1 MPEYIKYNMC
11 QKERSFILKKI
22 ILFLIC
28 TLLIVPSFVSAHT
41 SLSSS
46 NPSEGQVVTEN
57 LEQIIL
63 TFGTSIEEL
72 STMDLVK
79 DGNKLP
85 LEGIKVENKQ
95 LTGSIVKPLENGSY
109 IIQWTIVGEDGHP
122 IKGEINFVVQMVQN
136 AGEENP
142 VTPEENEVN
151 EADDSQ
157 TNQIEQKSENQ
168 NTTSD
173 TVENTDDQDD
183 NNSSTMLITVFIVL
197 IVIFGIVLL
206 LFSGKKKR

>member
-1 MPEYIKYNMC
+1 M
-11 QKERSFILKKI
+11 FF
-22 ILFLIC
+22 LFC

-79 DGNKLP
+79 DGNEIP

-95 LTGSIVKPLENGSY
+95 LTGTITKPLDDGSY
-109 IIQWTIVGEDGHP
+109 IIQWKIVGEDGHP
-122 IKGEINFVVQMVQN
+122 IKGEINFAVQMNQN
-136 AGEENP
+136 AVEENP
-142 VTPEENEVN
+142 VTPEESETNLE
-151 EADDSQ
+151 DDIQ
-157 TNQIEQKSENQ
+157 DDQIEQNSENQ

-173 TVENTDDQDD
+173 TVENTDEQND
-183 NNSSTMLITVFIVL
+183 NDSSTMLITVFIIL
-197 IVIFGIVLL
+197 IVIVGIVLL
-206 LFSGKKKR
+206 LFTGKKRRKS

>member
-1 MPEYIKYNMC
+1 MYR
-11 QKERSFILKKI
+11 KERSFILKKI
-22 ILFLIC
+22 ILFLFC

-63 TFGTSIEEL
+63 TFATSIEEL

-79 DGNKLP
+79 DGNLIP
-85 LEGIKVENKQ
+85 LEGIKVENNQ
-95 LTGSIVKPLENGSY
+95 LTGTIAKPLENGSY

-122 IKGEINFVVQMVQN
+122 IKGEINFAVQMDQN
-136 AGEENP
+136 ALEESP
-142 VTPEENEVN
+142 VTPEES
-151 EADDSQ
+151 EANQEDDSQ
-157 TNQIEQKSENQ
+157 NDQIAQNSEEQNKA
-168 NTTSD
+168 SD
-173 TVENTDDQDD
+173 TVEKTDDQ
-183 NNSSTMLITVFIVL
+183 NNNDSSTKLITIFIIL

-206 LFSGKKKR
+206 LFTGKKRRKS

>member
-1 MPEYIKYNMC
+1 M
-11 QKERSFILKKI
+11 FF
-22 ILFLIC
+22 LFC

-79 DGNKLP
+79 DGNEIP

-95 LTGSIVKPLENGSY
+95 LTGTITKPLDDGSY
-109 IIQWTIVGEDGHP
+109 IIQWKIVGEDGHP
-122 IKGEINFVVQMVQN
+122 IKGEINFAVQMKQN
-136 AGEENP
+136 AVEENP
-142 VTPEENEVN
+142 VTPEESETNLE
-151 EADDSQ
+151 DDIQ
-157 TNQIEQKSENQ
+157 DDQIEQNSENQ

-173 TVENTDDQDD
+173 TVENTDEQND
-183 NNSSTMLITVFIVL
+183 NDSSTMLITVFIIL
-197 IVIFGIVLL
+197 IVIVGIVLL
-206 LFSGKKKR
+206 LFTGKKRRKS

>member
-1 MPEYIKYNMC
+1 MYR
-11 QKERSFILKKI
+11 KERSFILKKI
-22 ILFLIC
+22 ILFLFC

-63 TFGTSIEEL
+63 TFATSIEEL

-79 DGNKLP
+79 DGNLIP
-85 LEGIKVENKQ
+85 LEGIKVENNQ
-95 LTGSIVKPLENGSY
+95 LTGTIAKPLENGSY

-122 IKGEINFVVQMVQN
+122 IKGEINFAVQMDQN
-136 AGEENP
+136 ALEESP
-142 VTPEENEVN
+142 VTPEES
-151 EADDSQ
+151 EANQEDDSQ
-157 TNQIEQKSENQ
+157 NQIAQNSEEQNKA
-168 NTTSD
+168 SD
-173 TVENTDDQDD
+173 TVEKTDDQ
-183 NNSSTMLITVFIVL
+183 NNNDSSTKLITIFIIL

-206 LFSGKKKR
+206 LFTGKKRRKS